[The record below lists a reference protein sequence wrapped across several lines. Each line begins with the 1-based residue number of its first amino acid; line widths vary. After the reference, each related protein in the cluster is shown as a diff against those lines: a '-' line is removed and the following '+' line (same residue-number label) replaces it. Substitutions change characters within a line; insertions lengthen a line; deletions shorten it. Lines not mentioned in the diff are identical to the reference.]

1 MNHNFANWELTQLLP
16 EENPYKLIDDVQIP
30 DEIDARAAWCSIE
43 EESWE
48 NKDLTIQLSLSYCE
62 TDVFNCLRDAWAY
75 EDIRLYLESKG
86 YIITV
91 YPYVDDV
98 TVDEPQY
105 QILYTY
111 EVLKD
116 YETDIDFTYYNT
128 YEEARNEAIMYCLN
142 LINTNNGHTNNRENK

>member
-1 MNHNFANWELTQLLP
+1 MNNNFANWDLTQLLP
-16 EENPYKLIDDVQIP
+16 EQNPYKQKELPNYWWGMYKKSLFDGFIKSP
-30 DEIDARAAWCSIE
+30 
-43 EESWE
+43 E
-48 NKDLTIQLSLSYCE
+48 NYEDYFDFRLQAYEGDFGKIKE
-62 TDVFNCLRDAWAY
+62 TKHQGRKLLRDAWTY

-105 QILYTY
+105 QILYSY

-116 YETDIDFTYYNT
+116 FEEEVDFTYYHT
-128 YEEARNEAIMYCLN
+128 YEEARNEAIIYCLN
-142 LINTNNGHTNNRENK
+142 LINK

>member
-1 MNHNFANWELTQLLP
+1 MNNNFANWEITQLLP
-16 EENPYKLIDDVQIP
+16 ENNPYLLINDVQVP
-30 DEIDARAAWCSIE
+30 DEIDAKAAWCSIE
-43 EESWE
+43 EESWD

-62 TDVFNCLRDAWAY
+62 TDVFAYLRDAWTY

-116 YETDIDFTYYNT
+116 FETNEDFTYYHT
-128 YEEARNEAIMYCLN
+128 YEEARNEAIIYCLN
-142 LINTNNGHTNNRENK
+142 LINK